1 MVGVIIGLFIIVIG
15 GFSWYNSLTGA
26 AVATIDDLHQMNYD
40 GDLNE
45 EQGYI
50 YNGYSV
56 VRNDKLWWTQVSGV
70 DEDLIIPL
78 HFGPKDLVDVEVS
91 GQVSDTFNNGGTIY
105 IAIDPRIANQYYT
118 LAVSELSLNM
128 AQGIGR
134 YPEAACTI
142 DAKVCEGR
150 KTMSCDN
157 TQGNPV
163 IEFVL
168 GGEKPTIELDS
179 TCITLSGS
187 NADLVKSVDRLLY
200 KWYKVMK

>member
-1 MVGVIIGLFIIVIG
+1 MIIGLFIIVIG
-15 GFSWYNSLTGA
+15 GFSWYNTITGG

-40 GDLNE
+40 GDLKE
-45 EQGYI
+45 EQGYV

-56 VRNDKLWWTQVSGV
+56 VRNDKLWWTQVTGV

-78 HFGPKDLVDVEVS
+78 HFGPKDLLEVEVS

-105 IAIDPRIANQYYT
+105 ISIDPRIANQYYT

-150 KTMSCDN
+150 QTMNCED
-157 TQGNPV
+157 TKGNPV

-168 GGEKPTIELDS
+168 GGEKPTVELDGS
-179 TCITLSGS
+179 CIKLSGS